1 MKNIVFMGTPSYA
14 SRILDEIYK
23 EGFNIL
29 AIYTQPD
36 KPVGRS
42 GELTPPDVKK
52 TAINLGLAS
61 IVYQPNSLK
70 DDGVKEHIKSL
81 NPDIIIVAAY
91 GQILP
96 VEILDIAP
104 CVNLHASILPAYRG
118 ASPIQSSIL
127 DQNRLSGVT
136 AMKMD
141 EGLDSGD
148 ILAFSVIDIAK
159 LNSQELFEK
168 LSDIAANLTIKI
180 LKEYEKIVKE
190 CSLLIRTAA
199 YNADIHCVLEEI
211 DKLVS
216 EYEELVS
223 TAKTRP
229 KNFLLKKAETP
240 LFSSIKE
247 LEYKDGDRLITD
259 DKEIYDNLLR
269 LYNSN
274 ELKGDVCPEFYE
286 DKLLPLYKLYSFE
299 KIFSEISSKKVWLKS
314 GAYLVIEHTEALT
327 VVDVNTGKCD
337 KGKNKEETFFK
348 INQEAAEVISRQLRL
363 RNISGI
369 IIIDFIDMA
378 ELTMR
383 NKLKDVMKRLVSDD
397 KIKTTVVDFT
407 KLNLMELTRKKTRD
421 LLKVRNDLFEKL

>member
-1 MKNIVFMGTPSYA
+1 MGTPSYA

-81 NPDIIIVAAY
+81 NPDIIVVAAY

-118 ASPIQSSIL
+118 ASPIQSAIL

-180 LKEYEKIVKE
+180 LKEYEKITKE
-190 CSLLIRTAA
+190 KDECLSKRNDELKA
-199 YNADIHCVLEEI
+199 NAKEKLEAKKAGEKNPSEQ
-211 DKLVS
+211 DKP
-216 EYEELVS
+216 ES
-223 TAKTRP
+223 TAK
-229 KNFLLKKAETP
+229 
-240 LFSSIKE
+240 
-247 LEYKDGDRLITD
+247 
-259 DKEIYDNLLR
+259 
-269 LYNSN
+269 
-274 ELKGDVCPEFYE
+274 
-286 DKLLPLYKLYSFE
+286 
-299 KIFSEISSKKVWLKS
+299 KS
-314 GAYLVIEHTEALT
+314 V
-327 VVDVNTGKCD
+327 K
-337 KGKNKEETFFK
+337 
-348 INQEAAEVISRQLRL
+348 
-363 RNISGI
+363 
-369 IIIDFIDMA
+369 
-378 ELTMR
+378 
-383 NKLKDVMKRLVSDD
+383 
-397 KIKTTVVDFT
+397 KTTRVK
-407 KLNLMELTRKKTRD
+407 KLDNKTVEERKNSKTKKTPKAKETD
-421 LLKVRNDLFEKL
+421 KKDKK

>member
-1 MKNIVFMGTPSYA
+1 M
-14 SRILDEIYK
+14 SR
-23 EGFNIL
+23 
-29 AIYTQPD
+29 
-36 KPVGRS
+36 
-42 GELTPPDVKK
+42 K
-52 TAINLGLAS
+52 TAIVRLNHATAYCDFVNDIPDKADIYYDDEENIIGNIYVGYVKD
-61 IVYQPNSLK
+61 IVKNIKCCFVEYEPGKKAYLQMDGNARPFYLNVKNSNTISSG
-70 DDGVKEHIKSL
+70 DR
-81 NPDIIIVAAY
+81 III
-91 GQILP
+91 QIKKDPIKTKDAVCSTAFELAGKYA
-96 VEILDIAP
+96 VLTFKGTDHME
-104 CVNLHASILPAYRG
+104 NGYLPAFS
-118 ASPIQSSIL
+118 AKIS
-127 DQNRLSGVT
+127 
-136 AMKMD
+136 D
-141 EGLDSGD
+141 EKFKEEVSF
-148 ILAFSVIDIAK
+148 A
-159 LNSQELFEK
+159 
-168 LSDIAANLTIKI
+168 IKNTV
-180 LKEYEKIVKE
+180 YEKIEKE

-199 YNADIHCVLEEI
+199 YDADIHCVLEEI

-216 EYEELVS
+216 EYEELIR
-223 TAKTRP
+223 TAKIRP

-274 ELKGDVCPEFYE
+274 ELKGNVCPEFYE

-327 VVDVNTGKCD
+327 VIDVNTGKCN

-363 RNISGI
+363 RNVSGI

-383 NKLKDVMKRLVSDD
+383 NKLGEVMKRLVADD

>member
-1 MKNIVFMGTPSYA
+1 MKNIVFIGTPSYA

-81 NPDIIIVAAY
+81 NPDIVIVAAD

-118 ASPIQSSIL
+118 ASPIQSAIL

-148 ILAFSVIDIAK
+148 ILAFGVIDIAK

-180 LKEYEKIVKE
+180 LKEYEKIKPIKQFNALSSKCKKIKKDDGLINLQSDKASEIWAKFLAYFGWPGIFTQNGVKILDME
-190 CSLLIRTAA
+190 ISNLNGEVGKIISVNSDGFVIGAVGNGILIKKIQIAGKKPV
-199 YNADIHCVLEEI
+199 DG
-211 DKLVS
+211 VS
-216 EYEELVS
+216 YLNG
-223 TAKTRP
+223 KR
-229 KNFLLKKAETP
+229 
-240 LFSSIKE
+240 IGI
-247 LEYKDGDRLITD
+247 GDR
-259 DKEIYDNLLR
+259 
-269 LYNSN
+269 
-274 ELKGDVCPEFYE
+274 
-286 DKLLPLYKLYSFE
+286 
-299 KIFSEISSKKVWLKS
+299 
-314 GAYLVIEHTEALT
+314 
-327 VVDVNTGKCD
+327 
-337 KGKNKEETFFK
+337 
-348 INQEAAEVISRQLRL
+348 
-363 RNISGI
+363 
-369 IIIDFIDMA
+369 
-378 ELTMR
+378 
-383 NKLKDVMKRLVSDD
+383 VS
-397 KIKTTVVDFT
+397 
-407 KLNLMELTRKKTRD
+407 L
-421 LLKVRNDLFEKL
+421 